1 MSIIDK
7 ISTCSKMAYFHGP
20 WFVTPSETPHHPT
33 QLFYKQ
39 EAFISTIQDSNPL
52 LSVVGKCC
60 VLEVDDYRYDYRKSS
75 IFKNLLS
82 F

>member
-1 MSIIDK
+1 MNK
-7 ISTCSKMAYFHGP
+7 ISACSKMAYFHGP

-60 VLEVDDYRYDYRKSS
+60 VLEVDDYR
-75 IFKNLLS
+75 
-82 F
+82 